1 MYKMKFNDLTL
12 ITNKKKIQK
21 VNTIFLFYGIGCCS
35 DDFNFLFKSL
45 NRKYQLLIP
54 ELPGHNFK
62 CKKTN
67 YGLKNFT
74 KNIFLLIKKANM
86 KKITFFAHSVGGIIP
101 ILLAKRYLKKIKF
114 KNFIN
119 YEGNLT
125 FYDTSTITKKTS
137 LYQKKEFSKKFN
149 KLINLCESS
158 NDIALKKWSLSLKK
172 TSSDAFYDISIDAV
186 SFSHSKRL
194 LKFFRSFSL
203 KKYICMDQSL
213 NYSFLNFYLVH

>member
-1 MYKMKFNDLTL
+1 
-12 ITNKKKIQK
+12 
-21 VNTIFLFYGIGCCS
+21 
-35 DDFNFLFKSL
+35 
-45 NRKYQLLIP
+45 
-54 ELPGHNFK
+54 
-62 CKKTN
+62 
-67 YGLKNFT
+67 
-74 KNIFLLIKKANM
+74 M

-125 FYDTSTITKKTS
+125 FYDTNTITKKTS

-149 KLINLCESS
+149 KLIDLCESS

-194 LKFFRSFSL
+194 LKFFRSFFSKKIYLYGSKSKLFFSELLFGSL
-203 KKYICMDQSL
+203 RYKIYDCGH
-213 NYSFLNFYLVH
+213 FYFYENPAKFRDFFNKIIIERN